1 MLRESLFSIIFMI
14 KIIIDILSIEN
25 SEETNK
31 QFGIKKFYN
40 KFYWNWERFFSP
52 IGD

>member
-1 MLRESLFSIIFMI
+1 MLRESLFSIIFII
-14 KIIIDILSIEN
+14 KIDILSIYYRN

>member
-1 MLRESLFSIIFMI
+1 MLKESLFSIIFII
-14 KIIIDILSIEN
+14 KIDILSIEN